1 MHNVKVRGE
10 RMMTRP
16 IGAPCWM
23 DLMTS
28 DAARAREFYAGVFG
42 WTAGEPAEQFGGY
55 FMFFADGAPVAGC
68 MAKVPGVPSMEG
80 PDTWGV
86 YLSSPDAKGTV
97 EAALTHGGTLRE
109 GPMDIA
115 DLGAQAILEDGTGAR
130 IGIWQA
136 KSFPGTSAFGQRG
149 TPAYFEL
156 LTRDYAASVA
166 FYTDV
171 FGWDGQVVSDT
182 PEFRLTAL
190 KEGADTVAGI
200 MDAAGFLP
208 AGESDRWMVYLQV
221 TSADATLAR
230 ITELGGTVTEP
241 ATDTPYGRL
250 AAATDPFG
258 APFKVVGPLS

>member
-1 MHNVKVRGE
+1 
-10 RMMTRP
+10 MTRP

-55 FMFFADGAPVAGC
+55 FMFFAGGAPVAGC

-97 EAALTHGGTLRE
+97 EAALAHGGTLRE

-115 DLGAQAILEDGTGAR
+115 DLGAQAILADGTGAR
-130 IGIWQA
+130 IGVWQA
-136 KSFPGTSAFGQRG
+136 KSFPGTSVFGQPG

-208 AGESDRWMVYLQV
+208 AGEGDRWMVYLQV
-221 TSADATLAR
+221 ASADATLAR

-241 ATDTPYGRL
+241 AMDTPYGRL